1 MEIKM
6 RKFQAGGPAAPAQ
19 DQKAPAGGAESA
31 QAPQGGEQGQD
42 PLMQIAQAASQALQN
57 QDCDTAF
64 AVCQAFIQLIQQSG
78 GGEQQQAA
86 PEGEPVYRAGG
97 KLVKRV

>member
-6 RKFQAGGPAAPAQ
+6 SKFQAGGPAAPAQ
-19 DQKAPAGGAESA
+19 DQQAPAGGAESA

>member
-6 RKFQAGGPAAPAQ
+6 RKFQAGGPVAPAQ
-19 DQKAPAGGAESA
+19 DQQAPAGGAESA

>member
-1 MEIKM
+1 
-6 RKFQAGGPAAPAQ
+6 
-19 DQKAPAGGAESA
+19 
-31 QAPQGGEQGQD
+31 
-42 PLMQIAQAASQALQN
+42 MQIAQAASQALQN

>member
-19 DQKAPAGGAESA
+19 DQQAPTGGAESA

>member
-19 DQKAPAGGAESA
+19 DQQAPAGGAGSA

>member
-19 DQKAPAGGAESA
+19 DQQAPAGGAESS

-42 PLMQIAQAASQALQN
+42 LLMQIAQAASQALQN

>member
-19 DQKAPAGGAESA
+19 AQQAPAGGAESA

-86 PEGEPVYRAGG
+86 PESEPVYRAGG

>member
-19 DQKAPAGGAESA
+19 DQQAHAGGAESA